1 MPLHIAG
8 HFAKGENDGK
18 KQVFTDEMRKQ
29 LQKLADMANQC
40 SDEVWDDEEPDG
52 TGGILILCDQ
62 IATKVEKYLE
72 NTEK

>member
-1 MPLHIAG
+1 
-8 HFAKGENDGK
+8 
-18 KQVFTDEMRKQ
+18 MRKQ

-52 TGGILILCDQ
+52 AGGILILCDQ

>member
-1 MPLHIAG
+1 MGRNRYI
-8 HFAKGENDGK
+8 
-18 KQVFTDEMRKQ
+18 TDEMRKQ
-29 LQKLADMANQC
+29 LQKLADMANLC

>member
-1 MPLHIAG
+1 MLLYTVG
-8 HFAKGENDGK
+8 HFVKGANH
-18 KQVFTDEMRKQ
+18 RKTRTCERQ